1 MWVRRLALASTLL
14 VGLSACSSSDAGGSP
29 EVVVTTSILGD
40 VVANLVGD
48 AATVEVVMPPGSDPH
63 AFSPS
68 ARQAVAM
75 READVLVVNGLDFE
89 VGLRDT
95 IDAAEADGAVVVT
108 AADAVDVLPVG
119 GVAGADPDPHF
130 FTDPVRM
137 ADVVASL
144 ADSLARH
151 VDGLDTP
158 AYRDRVAAYLEDLA
172 ALDAEVVALL
182 DSVPPERRV
191 LVTNHEVLGYFADRY
206 GFEVLGTVIPNGS
219 TLAEPSA
226 ADLQALAAEIER
238 VGVPAVFAETSSPAR
253 LAEALAREGTQV
265 AVVELYTES
274 LGPAGSDGATYLDMV
289 RTNAER
295 IAAALQASSPS
306 PQRT

>member
-1 MWVRRLALASTLL
+1 MLGAAIVVAGA
-14 VGLSACSSSDAGGSP
+14 LSACSTGDGAGDGP
-29 EVVVTTSILGD
+29 QVVVTTSILGD

-68 ARQAVAM
+68 ARQAAAM
-75 READVLVVNGLDFE
+75 READVLVVNGLGFE

-108 AADAVDVLPVG
+108 AADAVETLPLG
-119 GVAGADPDPHF
+119 GVDGADPDPHF

-158 AYRDRVAAYLEDLA
+158 AYRDRVAAYVEDLE
-172 ALDAEVVALL
+172 ALDVEVVALL
-182 DSVPPERRV
+182 DRVPSERRV

-206 GFEVLGTVIPNGS
+206 RFEVLGTVIPNGS

-253 LAEALAREGTQV
+253 LAEALAREGTEVQ
-265 AVVELYTES
+265 VVELYTES
-274 LGPAGSDGATYLDMV
+274 LGPSGSDGATYLDMV

-295 IAAALQASSPS
+295 IAAALQSSSPT

>member
-1 MWVRRLALASTLL
+1 MLGAAIVVAGA
-14 VGLSACSSSDAGGSP
+14 LSACSTGDGAGDGP
-29 EVVVTTSILGD
+29 QVVVTTSILGD

-68 ARQAVAM
+68 ARQAAAM
-75 READVLVVNGLDFE
+75 READVLVVNGLGFE

-108 AADAVDVLPVG
+108 AADAVETLPLG
-119 GVAGADPDPHF
+119 GVDGADPDPHF

-158 AYRDRVAAYLEDLA
+158 AYRDRVAAYVEDLG
-172 ALDAEVVALL
+172 ALDVEVVALL
-182 DSVPPERRV
+182 DRVPSERRV

-206 GFEVLGTVIPNGS
+206 RFEVLGTVIPNGS

-253 LAEALAREGTQV
+253 LAEALAREGTEVQ
-265 AVVELYTES
+265 VVELYTES
-274 LGPAGSDGATYLDMV
+274 LGPSGSDGATYLDMV

-295 IAAALQASSPS
+295 IAAALQSSSPT